1 LPDLATNALIVF
13 VFISDNFDQPRSKG
27 HRLGGGVLGALG
39 ALGGAGAEAVAELAG
54 DELQ

>member
-1 LPDLATNALIVF
+1 MPDLATNALIVF

>member
-1 LPDLATNALIVF
+1 MSF
-13 VFISDNFDQPRSKG
+13 RYFDQPRPLGRS
-27 HRLGGGVLGALG
+27 HRLGGGVGRALG